1 MERVKMS
8 KGALPLPYIVAI
20 IFAVIVIALIAYMFF
35 TQTGIFSGVVNKE
48 NCEAKRLKYCFDWKI
63 AGEANKPKGGWANY
77 APGCTSF
84 FADVT
89 TPDCEQ
95 LGIKIS

>member
-1 MERVKMS
+1 MS

-20 IFAVIVIALIAYMFF
+20 VFAVIVIAIIAYMFF
-35 TQTGIFSGVVNKE
+35 TQTGIFSKSVNE
-48 NCEAKRLKYCFDWKI
+48 EYCGAKRLKYCFDWKV
-63 AGEANKPKGGWANY
+63 AGGGEDNKPKGGWGNY
-77 APGCTSF
+77 APECKDF

-89 TPDCEQ
+89 TSDCEA